1 MHNFLY
7 LLASS
12 VFSKQALK
20 SLGKLRFTEFHEI
33 AKILSDSSSQALS
46 ADDGH
51 TARHSILFHR
61 FHLFQVVILLLRFSR
76 FPTATS
82 HSPRPTRYSFSHNP
96 RHSFKTL
103 QLAKSKAARGFR
115 NTSKQALPL
124 LLLACSTRAI
134 PAYCDTAL
142 RRPPRTTRNRINQ
155 KGRSSKRVLPCL
167 SV

>member
-1 MHNFLY
+1 MHNLLY

-103 QLAKSKAARGFR
+103 DSR
-115 NTSKQALPL
+115 NPKPPADSETPQSRLCLCFCL
-124 LLLACSTRAI
+124 LLPVPHARYLLTAI
-134 PAYCDTAL
+134 LLCGD
-142 RRPPRTTRNRINQ
+142 RH
-155 KGRSSKRVLPCL
+155 GRHEIE
-167 SV
+167 